1 MATLRQALETFMNNN
16 MFDKAYMFVS
26 NIYKNEGKKA
36 YGVVVKFRNN
46 LKNKINDNPKEATKY
61 LRKSYLLTA
70 QEYFDDYAIILEWN
84 KPIKDRFYLPRRK
97 ELMVV
102 VNALQDL
109 EDDKLDLLTV
119 SMPPGVGKTT
129 IAIYYLTWLSGKY
142 PNQSILGGSHS
153 NSFLEGVYREC
164 LRLITSDEY
173 NFKEVFPNVTFVS
186 KNGDNLRIDLGEAR
200 RFETLEFSSIGSG
213 NAGKVRCSKLL
224 YCDDLVDGI
233 ETALS
238 KTRLDKLWEQYTTDL
253 RQRKIGNCKELH
265 IATRWSVNDVIGRL
279 EQAYKDDD
287 KARFIKIPALNE
299 KDESNFDYKLVDG
312 FSTKFY
318 ITQREIM
325 DDVSWKALYMN
336 EPIEREGLL
345 YEEKELRRFFDLPN
359 QEPDSIIA
367 VCDTKDKGTDYCV
380 LPIAYRYGEDFYIDD
395 ILCDDS
401 KPEIIDDRLVEMLLK
416 HKVELCRFESNSAGG
431 RVAQLVQERV
441 KKENGLTKITTKYTT
456 ANKET
461 KIIMS
466 STFVKDHFLFKDNS
480 VASKEYKMALNFLC
494 SYSMKARNKHDDV
507 PDAMAMLVDFISGFG
522 SNVVEI
528 RQRFW

>member
-1 MATLRQALETFMNNN
+1 MTLRQALEIYLNNN
-16 MFDKAYMFVS
+16 MFDKAFMCLS
-26 NIYKNEGKKA
+26 NIYKSEGRKA
-36 YGVVVKFRNN
+36 YPQVIKFRKI
-46 LKNKINDNPKEATKY
+46 LKGKIADFPQDATKY
-61 LRKSYLLTA
+61 LKKSYILTA
-70 QEYFDDYAIILEWN
+70 QDYFDDYAIILEWN
-84 KPIKDRFYLPRRK
+84 KPLKDRFYLPRRK
-97 ELMVV
+97 QLLIVSQ
-102 VNALQDL
+102 ALQDL
-109 EDDKLDLLTV
+109 EDDKLDLLAV
-119 SMPPGVGKTT
+119 SMPVGVGKTT
-129 IAIYYLTWLSGKY
+129 IALYYLTWLAGKY
-142 PNQSILGGSHS
+142 PNMSILGGSHS

-173 NFKEVFPNVTFVS
+173 NFKEVFPDVKLVS

-200 RFETLEFSSIGSG
+200 RFETLEFSSVGSG

-253 RQRKIGNCKELH
+253 RQRKIGKCKELH
-265 IATRWSVNDVIGRL
+265 IATRWSVYDPIGRL
-279 EQAYKDDD
+279 ENAYHGND
-287 KARFIKIPALNE
+287 KAKFIRIPALNS

-312 FSTKFY
+312 FSTEFY
-318 ITQREIM
+318 RTQREIM
-325 DDVSWKALYMN
+325 DDVSWKAIYMN

-345 YEEKELRRFFDLPN
+345 YEEKELKRYFDLPN
-359 QEPDSIIA
+359 KEPDSIIA

-380 LPIAYRYGEDFYIDD
+380 MPIAYRYGDEFYIEN

-416 HKVELCRFESNSAGG
+416 YKVELCRFESNSAGG
-431 RVAQLVQERV
+431 RVAQTVQEKV
-441 KKENGLTKITTKYTT
+441 KEQGGLTKITTKYTT

-480 VASKEYKMALNFLC
+480 VINKEYKQALGFLC

-507 PDAMAMLVDFISGFG
+507 PDAFAMLVDFITSFG

-528 RQRFW
+528 KQRFW